1 MLNSQFPS
9 DKDREFR
16 IVRPLARM
24 SDLKRLRAHAIGQSL
39 FPQTTLKAAIRRLG
53 FVQAD
58 PIRSPARAQD
68 LILRHRV
75 RNYRAGDLER
85 RYASLDIEED
95 VLYAYGFL
103 PRPIWQLLHPR
114 NVRGISKLERKVF
127 DTVCKFGVMHPVEL
141 QEHFGTARV
150 INAWG
155 GYSKAT
161 TRALESLHYRGLLRI
176 ARRENGI
183 RLYEPARLRGDSL
196 SPSDR
201 LRKLIMVIAN
211 VLAPLSERGLL
222 ANTARLRRLGNSRST
237 VSDLLK
243 TGELERQSI
252 DGINYVWPCSTGAS
266 EQVPRNVR
274 FLAPFDPLVWD
285 RSRFEH
291 LWGWPYRFEAYT
303 PAAKRLRG
311 YYAMPLLWCDSV
323 IGWANVSINSALL
336 SVDVGFIE
344 KRPTD
349 ADFKSELEEEI
360 ARMKLFLD
368 LKE

>member
-1 MLNSQFPS
+1 
-9 DKDREFR
+9 
-16 IVRPLARM
+16 
-24 SDLKRLRAHAIGQSL
+24 
-39 FPQTTLKAAIRRLG
+39 
-53 FVQAD
+53 
-58 PIRSPARAQD
+58 
-68 LILRHRV
+68 
-75 RNYRAGDLER
+75 
-85 RYASLDIEED
+85 
-95 VLYAYGFL
+95 
-103 PRPIWQLLHPR
+103 
-114 NVRGISKLERKVF
+114 
-127 DTVCKFGVMHPVEL
+127 
-141 QEHFGTARV
+141 
-150 INAWG
+150 
-155 GYSKAT
+155 
-161 TRALESLHYRGLLRI
+161 
-176 ARRENGI
+176 
-183 RLYEPARLRGDSL
+183 
-196 SPSDR
+196 
-201 LRKLIMVIAN
+201 MVIAN

-311 YYAMPLLWCDSV
+311 YYAMPILWCDSV